1 MTRPGGTGP
10 IGGDAGMK
18 ARFLWRAWRARVRDQ
33 APELAAI
40 RRNLGPDDVACDI
53 GANKGSYLYWMSR
66 WAGRVVAFEPQP
78 GLADYLSD
86 ACRRVGMANVTVE
99 RAGVSDSSGTRDLY
113 VPSENSP
120 EASLIQHADDRAIS
134 ISVVALD
141 DYFPPDQRIALL
153 KIDVE
158 GGELDVLK
166 GAERILRRHRPVLL
180 IECEQRHLAHGTVAD
195 CLQYL
200 AALGYD
206 GSFLDRGRAV
216 PVALF
221 EPAVHQS
228 PVGDRFWTAP
238 TYCNN
243 FVFTP
248 A

>member
-1 MTRPGGTGP
+1 
-10 IGGDAGMK
+10 MK
-18 ARFLWRAWRARVRDQ
+18 ARFLWRAWRARFRDQ
-33 APELAAI
+33 SAELAAI

-86 ACRRVGMANVTVE
+86 ACRQLRMTNVTVE
-99 RAGVSDSSGTRDLY
+99 RSGVSDVSGSRDLY

-120 EASLIQHADDRAIS
+120 EASLIQHADAGAIP

-141 DYFPPDQRIALL
+141 DYFGPQERVALL

-166 GAERILRRHRPVLL
+166 GAERILRQHHPVLL
-180 IECEQRHLAHGTVAD
+180 LECEQRHLTHGTVAD
-195 CLQYL
+195 CLNYL
-200 AALGYD
+200 TDLGYQ
-206 GSFLDRGRAV
+206 GSFLDRGRSV
-216 PVALF
+216 PVARF
-221 EPAVHQS
+221 EPAIHQA

>member
-1 MTRPGGTGP
+1 
-10 IGGDAGMK
+10 MK
-18 ARFLWRAWRARVRDQ
+18 ARFLWRAFRARYRDQ
-33 APELAAI
+33 AAELAAI
-40 RRNLGPDDVACDI
+40 RRNLGPDDVACDV

-66 WAGRVVAFEPQP
+66 WAGKVVAFEPQP
-78 GLADYLSD
+78 GLADYLSR
-86 ACRRVGMANVTVE
+86 ACRSLGLSNVTVE
-99 RAGVSDSSGTRDLY
+99 RSGVSDVSGTRNLY

-120 EASLIQHADDRAIS
+120 EASLVCHADARSIP

-141 DYFPPDQRIALL
+141 DYFGPAERVALL

-166 GAERILRRHRPVLL
+166 GAERILRQHRPVLL
-180 IECEQRHLAHGTVAD
+180 LECEQRHLSQGTVAD

-200 AALGYD
+200 AGLGYE
-206 GSFLDRGRAV
+206 GSFFDQGRSV
-216 PVALF
+216 PVANF
-221 EPAVHQS
+221 DPAVHQS
-228 PVGDRFWTAP
+228 MAGDQFWTAP

>member
-1 MTRPGGTGP
+1 
-10 IGGDAGMK
+10 MK
-18 ARFLWRAWRARVRDQ
+18 ARFLWRAWRARYRDQ
-33 APELAAI
+33 AAELAAI
-40 RRNLGPDDVACDI
+40 RANLGPTDLACDI

-66 WAGRVVAFEPQP
+66 WAGQVVAFEPQP
-78 GLADYLSD
+78 GLATYLSD
-86 ACRRVGMANVTVE
+86 ACRSVGIANVTIE
-99 RAGVSDSSGTRDLY
+99 RSGVSDVSGTRNLY

-120 EASLIQHADDRAIS
+120 EASLVCHADARSIP

-141 DYFPPDQRIALL
+141 DYFEPSQRVALL

-166 GAERILRRHRPVLL
+166 GAERILRQHRPVLL
-180 IECEQRHLAHGTVAD
+180 MECEQRHLSQGTVLD

-206 GSFLDRGRAV
+206 GQFFDRGRAV
-216 PVALF
+216 PVADF
-221 EPAVHQS
+221 DPAVHQA
-228 PVGDRFWTAP
+228 PVGEQFWTAP

>member
-1 MTRPGGTGP
+1 
-10 IGGDAGMK
+10 MK
-18 ARFLWRAWRARVRDQ
+18 ARFLWRAWRARFRDQ
-33 APELAAI
+33 SAELVAI

-78 GLADYLSD
+78 GLATYLSD
-86 ACRRVGMANVTVE
+86 ACRVVGMSNVTIE
-99 RAGVSDSSGTRDLY
+99 RSGVSDVSGTRDLY
-113 VPSENSP
+113 MPSENSP
-120 EASLIQHADDRAIS
+120 EASLVQHTDARAIP

-141 DYFPPDQRIALL
+141 DYFGPHERVALL

-166 GAERILRRHRPVLL
+166 GAERILRQHRPVLL

-221 EPAVHQS
+221 EPSVHQA